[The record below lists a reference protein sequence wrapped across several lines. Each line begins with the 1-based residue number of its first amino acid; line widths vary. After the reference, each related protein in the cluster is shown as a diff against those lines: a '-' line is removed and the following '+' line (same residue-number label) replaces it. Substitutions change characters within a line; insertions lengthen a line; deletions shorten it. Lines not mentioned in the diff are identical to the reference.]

1 MTNSSRRLL
10 QDALALSESERLE
23 LASEIL
29 ASVDGPKDDDW
40 DSAWLAELDRRV
52 ANEKADG
59 SDRSD
64 WSDVRSRILSR
75 IGQR

>member
-1 MTNSSRRLL
+1 MTNPARRLL
-10 QDALALSESERLE
+10 EDALALPEKERLE

-29 ASVDGPKDDDW
+29 ASVDGPKDEDW

-52 ANEKADG
+52 AATKSNGDVPAE
-59 SDRSD
+59 
-64 WSDVRSRILSR
+64 WSEVRSRILGR